1 MYYFLSASLPGL
13 ALGRDPGMSVADFD
27 ELCAGQMTPG
37 ALARLKQGSLRVGRE
52 PGSAAGLPPVYAAYA
67 RFEQY
72 LRTRIA
78 ERRAGRDEERAVHL
92 PDPELYFGE
101 VDAAMGA
108 LAAVSD
114 PVEREKAVDRI
125 RWRMLDDL
133 EAGHEFDFDGLCVY
147 RLRLEIL
154 NRYCGRSVEKGRSN
168 FNAAVD
174 RIAGGAASGNE

>member
-13 ALGRDPGMSVADFD
+13 ALGRDPGMGVADFD

-101 VDAAMGA
+101 VDAARGA

-114 PVEREKAVDRI
+114 P
-125 RWRMLDDL
+125 
-133 EAGHEFDFDGLCVY
+133 G
-147 RLRLEIL
+147 
-154 NRYCGRSVEKGRSN
+154 
-168 FNAAVD
+168 
-174 RIAGGAASGNE
+174 

>member
-92 PDPELYFGE
+92 PDP
-101 VDAAMGA
+101 
-108 LAAVSD
+108 
-114 PVEREKAVDRI
+114 
-125 RWRMLDDL
+125 
-133 EAGHEFDFDGLCVY
+133 
-147 RLRLEIL
+147 
-154 NRYCGRSVEKGRSN
+154 
-168 FNAAVD
+168 
-174 RIAGGAASGNE
+174 